1 MTSIISLLGWA
12 IVVIATTFLA
22 IAVMMEYQAH
32 EPKWA
37 LLMKIS
43 SVGFGIGGI
52 LVGLG
57 SM

>member
-1 MTSIISLLGWA
+1 MTFIISLLGWA

-22 IAVMMEYQAH
+22 IAVIMEYKAH

-37 LLMKIS
+37 LLIKIS

>member
-1 MTSIISLLGWA
+1 MTFIISPLGWA

-22 IAVMMEYQAH
+22 IAVIMEYKAH
-32 EPKWA
+32 EPRWA

-57 SM
+57 SV

>member
-1 MTSIISLLGWA
+1 MTFIISLLGWA

-22 IAVMMEYQAH
+22 IAVIMEYQAH

-43 SVGFGIGGI
+43 SGAIGIGGM